1 MMATISRRGGAWALA
16 GVLSFGAF
24 GGAEAQ
30 STRVYQVG
38 VVHLGGT
45 YQLAVDGLRAGLK
58 EQGFEEGKRVVLHVR
73 DAKGD
78 VEALKKAARA
88 LEAQRVDLIYAVSA
102 TAATATR
109 QATERVP
116 IVFYAGADPV
126 ALGLVGS
133 FPKPGG
139 RLTGVHGQLNE
150 LSAKR
155 VELLKALVPKA
166 RRLAVFYRPDNAAAV
181 QSVDAARGAATQ
193 LKMELVE
200 RRVGSVDELRKSL
213 QALRPDEADAILYV
227 GDALVVSQIDH
238 MIEVAR
244 AKRLPTLFQEQESV
258 AKGALASYGVSYR
271 AAGQLSAKQVRRI
284 LEGAPAGDLPVE
296 QLSQPHFAINL
307 KTANALGLT
316 ISQSLLTRADE
327 VIQ

>member
-1 MMATISRRGGAWALA
+1 MPVLTRVMRWALVGALTLGAA
-16 GVLSFGAF
+16 GA
-24 GGAEAQ
+24 AEAQ

-38 VVHLGGT
+38 VVHLGGA

-58 EQGFEEGKRVVLHVR
+58 EQGLEEGKRVRLHVR

-78 VEALKKAARA
+78 MEALKKAARE
-88 LEAQRVDLIYAVSA
+88 LEAQRVDLIYAISASA
-102 TAATATR
+102 TTATR
-109 QATERVP
+109 EATERVP

-126 ALGLVGS
+126 SMGLVAS
-133 FPKPGG
+133 FAKPGG
-139 RLTGVHGQLNE
+139 RLAGVHGQLNE

-166 RRLAVFYRPDNAAAV
+166 RRMAVFYRPDTLAAA
-181 QSVDAARGAATQ
+181 QSVQAARAAAAQ
-193 LKMELVE
+193 LKVELVE
-200 RRVGSVDELRKSL
+200 RRVATVDELRKSL

-227 GDALVVSQIDH
+227 GDALVVSQIDY

-244 AKRLPTLFQEQESV
+244 AKRLPTLLQEQESV
-258 AKGALASYGVSYR
+258 AKGALASYGISYR
-271 AAGQLSAKQVRRI
+271 AAGHLAAKQVRRV
-284 LEGAPAGDLPVE
+284 LEGAQAGDLPVE
-296 QLSQPHFAINL
+296 QLSQPYFALNL

>member
-1 MMATISRRGGAWALA
+1 MSVWAAGRVGCWAFVGALTLGAA
-16 GVLSFGAF
+16 GA
-24 GGAEAQ
+24 AESQ
-30 STRVYQVG
+30 SSRVYQVG

-58 EQGFEEGKRVVLHVR
+58 EQGLEEGKRVKLHVR

-78 VEALKKAARA
+78 VETLKKAARE
-88 LEAQRVDLIYAVSA
+88 LEAQRVDLIYAVST

-166 RRLAVFYRPDNAAAV
+166 RRMAVFYRPDNAAAV
-181 QSVDAARGAATQ
+181 QSVEAARGAAAQ
-193 LKMELVE
+193 LKVELVE
-200 RRVGSVDELRKSL
+200 RRVASVDELHKSL

-238 MIEVAR
+238 VIEVAR
-244 AKRLPTLFQEQESV
+244 AKRLPALFQEQESV

-284 LEGAPAGDLPVE
+284 LEGAQAGDLPVE
-296 QLSQPHFAINL
+296 QLSQPYFALNL
-307 KTANALGLT
+307 KTAGALGLT
-316 ISQSLLTRADE
+316 ISPSLLTRADE

>member
-1 MMATISRRGGAWALA
+1 MATRATHWALV
-16 GVLSFGAF
+16 GVLTLSAAGA
-24 GGAEAQ
+24 ADAQ
-30 STRVYQVG
+30 SARVYQVG
-38 VVHLGGT
+38 VVHLGGA
-45 YQLAVDGLRAGLK
+45 YQLAVEGLRAGLK
-58 EQGFEEGKRVVLHVR
+58 EQGFEEGKRVMLHVR

-78 VEALKKAARA
+78 MEALKKAARE
-88 LEAQRVDLIYAVSA
+88 LEAQRVDLIYAISASA
-102 TAATATR
+102 TTATR

-126 ALGLVGS
+126 AMGLVGS
-133 FPKPGG
+133 FAKPGG

-166 RRLAVFYRPDNAAAV
+166 RRMAVFYRPDTLAAA
-181 QSVDAARGAATQ
+181 QSVQAARAAAAQ
-193 LKMELVE
+193 LKVELVE
-200 RRVGSVDELRKSL
+200 RRVATVDELRKSL

-227 GDALVVSQIDH
+227 GDALVVSQIDY
-238 MIEVAR
+238 MIEVAL
-244 AKRLPTLFQEQESV
+244 AKRLPTLLQEQESV
-258 AKGALASYGVSYR
+258 AKGALASYGISYR
-271 AAGQLSAKQVRRI
+271 AAGQLSSKQVRRI
-284 LEGAPAGDLPVE
+284 LEGARAGDLPVE
-296 QLSQPHFAINL
+296 QLSQPYFALNL

>member
-1 MMATISRRGGAWALA
+1 MTTRVMRWALVGALMLGAA
-16 GVLSFGAF
+16 GA
-24 GGAEAQ
+24 ADAQ
-30 STRVYQVG
+30 SARVYQVG
-38 VVHLGGT
+38 VVHLGGP

-58 EQGFEEGKRVVLHVR
+58 EQGIEEGKRVRLHVR

-78 VEALKKAARA
+78 VEALKKAARE
-88 LEAQRVDLIYAVSA
+88 LEGQRVDLIYAVSA

-126 ALGLVGS
+126 AMGLVAS
-133 FPKPGG
+133 FAKPAG

-155 VELLKALVPKA
+155 VELLNALVPKA
-166 RRLAVFYRPDNAAAV
+166 RRMAVFYRPDNAAAL
-181 QSVDAARGAATQ
+181 QSVEAARGAATQ
-193 LKMELVE
+193 LKLELVE
-200 RRVGSVDELRKSL
+200 RRVASVDELRKSL
-213 QALRPDEADAILYV
+213 QALRPAEADAILYV

-238 MIEVAR
+238 IIEVAR

-258 AKGALASYGVSYR
+258 AKGALASYGISYR

-284 LEGAPAGDLPVE
+284 LEGARPGDLPVE
-296 QLSQPHFAINL
+296 QLSQPYFALNL

-327 VIQ
+327 LIQ